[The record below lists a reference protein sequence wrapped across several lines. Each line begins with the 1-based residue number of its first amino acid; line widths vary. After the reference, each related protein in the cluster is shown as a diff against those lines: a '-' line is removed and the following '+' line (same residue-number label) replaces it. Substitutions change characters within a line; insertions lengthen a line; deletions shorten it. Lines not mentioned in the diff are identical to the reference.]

1 MTQFAYR
8 SAQDEQLHKLRTE
21 FNRVEKRN
29 SILKK
34 RETEHLSE
42 ITRLRI
48 ELKIAKNAIPIVENV
63 TLRKKTF
70 LDYVAI
76 LGVILFTFTLTFMIL
91 FFLDTFAVTHIFK

>member
-21 FNRVEKRN
+21 INRIEKSN
-29 SILKK
+29 SVLKK

-42 ITRLRI
+42 ITRLRLQ
-48 ELKIAKNAIPIVENV
+48 LKLAQKAIPIVENV
-63 TLRKKTF
+63 TLRKKTL

-91 FFLDTFAVTHIFK
+91 FFLDSYAVIHTFK